1 MENQTEDN
9 GYGNKGLLIM
19 GIILIAAFVAAKV
32 MWDFFVSQ

>member
-19 GIILIAAFVAAKV
+19 AVILTVVFIAAKLL
-32 MWDFFVSQ
+32 WDMFA